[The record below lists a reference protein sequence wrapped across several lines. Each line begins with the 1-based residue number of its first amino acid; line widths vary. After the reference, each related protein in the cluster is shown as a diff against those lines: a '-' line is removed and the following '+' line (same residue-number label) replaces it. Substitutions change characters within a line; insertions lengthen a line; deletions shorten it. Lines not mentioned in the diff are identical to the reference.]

1 MILKIK
7 GVVKEYE
14 WGSYDFL
21 PSIFGYDIDN
31 KPQAEAWFGTY
42 QNGCAI
48 IDNGLTLKEV
58 IQNNPEKLLGDY
70 CYKKYGAE
78 LPILL
83 KILAVRTPLSIKCHP
98 SSDYAKAGFEAEESE
113 REEGT
118 PSSELDFKD
127 PNGKSELFYALSP
140 VTVLCGF
147 RSLCDIQKDLERVMP
162 YSFSAIL
169 SDDSTVEGLLGH
181 LFSLTEEEKKSCIEE
196 LVSNMVFEKEASDPR
211 FLGRREIVQRSY
223 RLFGNDIGII
233 IVYMLNLNW
242 LETGTSIY
250 LPPGTVHSYIFGN
263 GIELMKLSDN
273 SVRGGLT
280 RKHTN
285 PAELMKMM
293 DSRPSDTY
301 RCEIREDDYRRARI
315 MAPEQDFSLFH
326 LKQGSYSV
334 KEKTPSLILT
344 THMGAEVRSKD
355 GHVILSQGECCFISA
370 DEDEYTID
378 VAGEAFQASAAAE
391 EREEG

>member
-21 PSIFGYDIDN
+21 PSIFGYDVDN

-42 QNGCAI
+42 QNGCALI
-48 IDNGLTLKEV
+48 ENGLTLKE
-58 IQNNPEKLLGDY
+58 IIKNNPEKLLGDH

-98 SSDYAKAGFEAEESE
+98 SADYAKAGFEAEETG
-113 REEGT
+113 RDEGT
-118 PSSELDFKD
+118 PSSELDFRD

-147 RSLCDIQKDLERVMP
+147 RSMDDIQEDLKRVMP
-162 YSFSAIL
+162 YSFTDIL
-169 SDDSTVEGLLGH
+169 AEDSTAEALLGH
-181 LFSLTEEEKKSCIEE
+181 LFSLTQEEKKRCIEE

-223 RLFGNDIGII
+223 KLFGTDIGII
-233 IVYMLNLNW
+233 IVYMLNLIW
-242 LETGTSIY
+242 LENGDSLY

-263 GIELMKLSDN
+263 GIELMNLSDN

-285 PAELMKMM
+285 PSELMRMM
-293 DSRPSDTY
+293 DSSPSDTY
-301 RCEIREDDYRRARI
+301 RCSIMEDAYKRNKI
-315 MAPEQDFSLFH
+315 MAPEHDFSLFH
-326 LKQGSYSV
+326 LTSGSYTV
-334 KEKTPSLILT
+334 REKTPSLILT
-344 THMGAEVRSKD
+344 THMGAEIRSKD

-370 DEDEYTID
+370 DEEDYTID
-378 VAGEAFQASAAAE
+378 VAGEAFQASVAAD
-391 EREEG
+391 EREEF